1 MKQVLEY
8 ESKSIVNTNTSL
20 IKNILVP
27 FDDSDYS
34 SNAFNFA
41 LDLAKKYHAK
51 LHVISVM
58 YSNAFASSF
67 LDIPVH
73 QTSLERDR
81 LMGLSKALVDLERKA
96 VKSEIS
102 FVANLS
108 LSSSVSE
115 TILSYAS
122 SYRIDLI
129 VMGTRGRHGGPK
141 HLRLGSVA
149 IDVSQSSSCPV
160 VFVK

>member
-8 ESKSIVNTNTSL
+8 EPKSIDNTNTSL

-41 LDLAKKYHAK
+41 LDLAKKYQAK

-58 YSNAFASSF
+58 YSNTFASSF

-73 QTSLERDR
+73 QTSLERNR
-81 LMGLSKALVDLERKA
+81 LKSLSKALVDLERKA

-129 VMGTRGRHGGPK
+129 VMGTRGRHGGPN